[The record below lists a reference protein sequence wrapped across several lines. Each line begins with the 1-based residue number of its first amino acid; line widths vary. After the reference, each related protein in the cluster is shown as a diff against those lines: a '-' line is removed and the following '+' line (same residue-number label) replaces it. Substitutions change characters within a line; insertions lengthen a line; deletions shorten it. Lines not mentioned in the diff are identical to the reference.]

1 MSDKPIMVM
10 IYALLALFFID
21 VAWLFYVAYIRD
33 RRKW

>member
-1 MSDKPIMVM
+1 VSHNPG
-10 IYALLALFFID
+10 LLLVYGLLVVFFCD